1 MNELVTRQQNE
12 TGLAISTETK
22 ELIQSSIADSTLKRY
37 QRLLRELEAWLGGQI
52 LTDGLLADYITELHT
67 VGKSPS
73 TIAQVV
79 AAAKWLTKN
88 HGIEIV
94 GEITQKTL
102 AGIRRKGKER
112 GHGQV
117 DGKGMHHR
125 WLIMI
130 GNNLTGIR

>member
-1 MNELVTRQQNE
+1 MKHGSVV
-12 TGLAISTETK
+12 
-22 ELIQSSIADSTLKRY
+22 
-37 QRLLRELEAWLGGQI
+37 QI

-67 VGKSPS
+67 AGKSPS

-79 AAAKWLTKN
+79 AAAKWLAKN
-88 HGIEIV
+88 HGVEIV
-94 GEITQKTL
+94 GEVTSKTL
-102 AGIRRKGKER
+102 AGIRREGKER

-130 GNNLTGIR
+130 GNNLAGIR

>member
-1 MNELVTRQQNE
+1 MNELVTRQQE
-12 TGLAISTETK
+12 TELAISTEAK

-37 QRLLRELEAWLGGQI
+37 QRLSKQIEAWLNGQI
-52 LTDGLLADYITELHT
+52 LTDALLAEYITELHT
-67 VGKSPS
+67 AGKAPS

-79 AAAKWLTKN
+79 AAAKWLAKN
-88 HGIEIV
+88 HGIDIV

-130 GNNLTGIR
+130 GNNLAGIR